1 MISIVVPIWDE
12 VGSLSHLAEEVMA
25 GDIVDKIELILV
37 DDGSTDGS
45 AEAMDEMAREDK
57 RIVPVHLGAHRG
69 KSAAYIAGFKHA
81 RGDIIVTLDGDLQD
95 DPADV
100 PLLLDKLD
108 DDHDAVIGWRR
119 TRCHPYLSKVV
130 PSRLFNLLV
139 RIVFRLDLHDT
150 NCPIR
155 AIRAG
160 FVRDLELASGE
171 HRFIPVLLALHGA
184 RLDEVTVSHRPR
196 KYGEAKYS
204 SPFRFADGI
213 ACLLKLGLWGERRG

>member
-1 MISIVVPIWDE
+1 VISIVVPIWDE
-12 VGSLSHLAEEVMA
+12 VGSLPHLAEEVMA
-25 GDIVDKIELILV
+25 RDIGDKIELILV
-37 DDGSTDGS
+37 EDGSTDGS
-45 AEAMDEMAREDK
+45 AEAMDEMAQEDE

-69 KSAAYIAGFKHA
+69 KSAAYTAGFKHA

-139 RIVFRLDLHDT
+139 RIVFRLGLHDT

-155 AIRAG
+155 AIRAR
-160 FVRDLELASGE
+160 FVRELELAPGE
-171 HRFIPVLLALHGA
+171 HRYLPVLLALRGA
-184 RLDEVTVSHRPR
+184 RLGEVTVSHRPR
-196 KYGEAKYS
+196 KYGDAKFG
-204 SPFRFADGI
+204 SPFRLAEGI
-213 ACLLKLGLWGERRG
+213 ACLLRLGLWGERRG

>member
-12 VGSLSHLAEEVMA
+12 VGSLPHLAEEVMA
-25 GDIVDKIELILV
+25 RDFGDKIELILV

-45 AEAMDEMAREDK
+45 TEAMDEMAQEDE
-57 RIVPVHLGAHRG
+57 RIVPVHFGAHRG
-69 KSAAYIAGFKHA
+69 KSAAYTAGFKHA

-108 DDHDAVIGWRR
+108 DGNDAVIGWRR
-119 TRCHPYLSKVV
+119 TRCHPFLSKVV

-139 RIVFRLDLHDT
+139 RIVFRIGLHDT

-155 AIRAG
+155 AIRAR
-160 FVRDLELASGE
+160 FVRELELAPGE
-171 HRFIPVLLALHGA
+171 HRYLPVLLALLGA
-184 RLDEVTVSHRPR
+184 RLGEVTVSHRPR
-196 KYGEAKYS
+196 KYGDAKYG
-204 SPFRFADGI
+204 SPFRLAEGI
-213 ACLLKLGLWGERRG
+213 VCLLRLGLWGERRG